1 MTLRTESR
9 NRIGRGMQLE
19 LVDDRQKDATMR
31 VDFDLGG
38 IMRAIPGH
46 GLQRRIQRVSDREMA
61 AAIKAAVK
69 PSTRGCVE
77 L

>member
-1 MTLRTESR
+1 
-9 NRIGRGMQLE
+9 MQLE
-19 LVDDRQKDATMR
+19 LVEDRQTDATIW
-31 VDFDLGG
+31 VEFDLGG

-61 AAIKAAVK
+61 AIKAAVK